1 MSSEDKAKGD
11 SARTMAFLLLR
22 GWLGLRA
29 LMSGVEKFSDRIPVR
44 QPLLD
49 DAGNPD
55 ASGAVVEIVQK
66 VYRFSA
72 YHGLPPAME
81 TRLAAEPLLPE
92 ILMRFFGSALGYLLV
107 ALGLMLL
114 LGLWTRVSLF
124 GMGVLYILLTAGL
137 ILLGLDSGVAWLG
150 IHVGLIAFALTQV
163 SHNRFAITRS

>member
-1 MSSEDKAKGD
+1 
-11 SARTMAFLLLR
+11 
-22 GWLGLRA
+22 
-29 LMSGVEKFSDRIPVR
+29 
-44 QPLLD
+44 
-49 DAGNPD
+49 
-55 ASGAVVEIVQK
+55 
-66 VYRFSA
+66 
-72 YHGLPPAME
+72 ME